1 MYNTALSYLQNIQ
14 DAEEI
19 TQDVFVSIFEK
30 AHTFRNNSKVST
42 WIYRIAIN
50 KSLNLIDKRSR
61 RPKAQSL
68 IQDDARIEFHHPG
81 IVLENKEKATILFAT
96 IDTLSENQ
104 KTAFILSYI
113 EGLPR
118 KEVAEIMETSLKSV
132 ESLLQR
138 SKTNLR
144 KKLISIY
151 PKGNI

>member
-50 KSLNLIDKRSR
+50 KSLNLIDKRRR

-118 KEVAEIMETSLKSV
+118 KVVAEIMETSLKSV

-151 PKGNI
+151 PKGKI